1 MSYLGD
7 LAEDALLY
15 FCFTTRTTT
24 GVPTALLGTPTLAVY
39 IDDSITQSTVG
50 ITLTV
55 SLDGVVGLNNVKID
69 TSADAFYAVGGDY
82 SVVITAGTVGGVSVV
97 GEVVGTFS
105 IENRFDEVA
114 LKNGAHG
121 GTAAVITA
129 ERIVVA
135 STTAGEPALKLTGNT
150 SGAGFLATGGSS
162 GNGVSAVAGGGNTH
176 GLAATGSGTGSGI
189 RSTAGA
195 TGDGIYGVGGV
206 TSGSGIRATVA
217 SGNSAGFRCSGGGS
231 GPGISATGGT
241 TGHGIHAS
249 GGATSGSG
257 LRVEGVAG
265 DGHGLV
271 CVGQGA
277 GSGIDSTGGATGDG
291 MELNGG
297 ATSGNALECLVTSGN
312 EIDANVTGNLSG
324 SVGSVTGAVGSVTG
338 AVGSVT
344 GNVTG
349 SVGSLATQAKADVN
363 AEVDTALNTAI
374 PLTPTTDS
382 VNQRLVAIDD
392 LTQASG
398 GGDLAAI
405 LADTN
410 ELQGDWVNAGRLD
423 TILDTVAADVVGL
436 NGAAMR
442 GTDSAALASVC
453 TEVRLAELDAA
464 NLPATTD
471 ATLVDTAVIGA
482 AGAGLTDL
490 GGMSTTMKAQ
500 VNTEAVDALAT
511 DTYAQLG
518 QGAPPATLSIADML
532 RYIFKAWR
540 NKTTQTATQYSL
552 YNDDAATVDQKATFA
567 DDGTTATRGEIATGP

>member
-24 GVPTALLGTPTLAVY
+24 GVPTALLGTPALAVY

-82 SVVITAGTVGGVSVV
+82 SVVVTAGTVGGVSVV

-105 IENRFDEVA
+105 IENRFDV
-114 LKNGAHG
+114 
-121 GTAAVITA
+121 
-129 ERIVVA
+129 
-135 STTAGEPALKLTGNT
+135 
-150 SGAGFLATGGSS
+150 
-162 GNGVSAVAGGGNTH
+162 
-176 GLAATGSGTGSGI
+176 
-189 RSTAGA
+189 
-195 TGDGIYGVGGV
+195 
-206 TSGSGIRATVA
+206 
-217 SGNSAGFRCSGGGS
+217 
-231 GPGISATGGT
+231 
-241 TGHGIHAS
+241 
-249 GGATSGSG
+249 
-257 LRVEGVAG
+257 
-265 DGHGLV
+265 
-271 CVGQGA
+271 
-277 GSGIDSTGGATGDG
+277 
-291 MELNGG
+291 
-297 ATSGNALECLVTSGN
+297 
-312 EIDANVTGNLSG
+312 
-324 SVGSVTGAVGSVTG
+324 VGSVTGAVGSVTG

-344 GNVTG
+344 GAVGSVGGNVDG
-349 SVGSLATQAKADVN
+349 SVGSLGAQAKLDVN
-363 AEVDTALNTAI
+363 AEVDAALDTAI

-392 LTQASG
+392 LTQASGGGDLAAIAADVVNLDGDAMRGTDAAALASVCTEARLAELDAANLPAVTDDILIDTAEIGTAGAGLTGLGGMSATMKAQVNTEVDSALDTAIPALPTADSINERVKAVDVLTEAAG

-442 GTDSAALASVC
+442 GTDGAYTGTPPTVVEIADQVWDEAAADHVAAGSFGTQCGTDIDAIAIDVAGLDGDAMRGTDSAALASVC

-464 NLPATTD
+464 NLPSTTD
-471 ATLVDTAVIGA
+471 SILVDTAVIGA

-552 YNDDAATVDQKATFA
+552 YNDDAATVDQKATFG
-567 DDGTTATRGEIATGP
+567 DDGVTATRGEIATGP

>member
-69 TSADAFYAVGGDY
+69 TSADAFYAIGGDY

-121 GTAAVITA
+121 GTAAVITV

-195 TGDGIYGVGGV
+195 TGEGIYGVGGV
-206 TSGSGIRATVA
+206 TSGSGIRATVV
-217 SGNSAGFRCSGGGS
+217 SGNSAGFRCSGGGTGS
-231 GPGISATGGT
+231 GISATGGA
-241 TGHGIHAS
+241 TGHGINAV

-277 GSGIDSTGGATGDG
+277 GSGIDSTGGDTGDG

-312 EIDANVTGNLSG
+312 EIDADVTGNVSG

-344 GNVTG
+344 GAVGSVGGNVDG
-349 SVGSLATQAKADVN
+349 SVGSLGAQAKADVN
-363 AEVDTALNTAI
+363 AEVDSALNTAI
-374 PLTPTTDS
+374 PLTPTADS

-398 GGDLAAI
+398 GGDLAVIAT
-405 LADTN
+405 A
-410 ELQGDWVNAGRLD
+410 VAGL
-423 TILDTVAADVVGL
+423 G
-436 NGAAMR
+436 GAAMR

-464 NLPATTD
+464 NLPSTTD
-471 ATLVDTAVIGA
+471 SILVDTAVIGV

-490 GGMSTTMKAQ
+490 GGMSATMKAQ

-532 RYIFKAWR
+532 RYLFKAWR